1 VFGRRVLAMNRSIEP
16 EQAADIGFDLKGAL
30 T

>member
-1 VFGRRVLAMNRSIEP
+1 VFGRKILGMNRSIEP
-16 EQAADIGFDLKGAL
+16 EQAADPGFDLKAAL

>member
-1 VFGRRVLAMNRSIEP
+1 VFGRRILGLNRSIEP
-16 EQAADIGFDLKGAL
+16 EQAADTGFDLKGAL

>member
-1 VFGRRVLAMNRSIEP
+1 VFGRRILGLDRSIEP
-16 EQAADIGFDLKGAL
+16 EQAADPGFDLKAAL